1 MPDPSAML
9 DAALGRWFG
18 HAAFRDGQR
27 DAALALLAG
36 RDVVSVM
43 PTGSGKSLCYQLPA
57 LLLDGVTLVV
67 SPLIALMKDQVDG
80 LVARGVPAAALHSG
94 LSAAE
99 RAAAERALAGGGLRL
114 LYVAPERLAA
124 PSFAA
129 RLAGLRVVRLVVDEA
144 HCISQ
149 WGHDF
154 RPDYMRLG
162 ALRAQLGVPAGAFTA
177 TATPEVRAD
186 IARQLG
192 LADPVEVVTGF
203 ERPNLSLAV
212 VPVRGFD
219 EKRRECARVVRA
231 AGRTGIVYASTR
243 KGVLRWAEE
252 LAALGLRA
260 AAYHGG
266 LPDDERSRVQEAFL
280 GGRLDVIAATNAFG
294 MGVDKADLRF
304 VVHAD
309 IPGSL
314 EAYYQEAGRAGRD
327 GLPARCELLFSPADI
342 RTQEFFL
349 AGANPEPPVLRRA
362 WAALA
367 RAGPDADPETL
378 ADGGES
384 EGPGPG
390 SAAER
395 MAFATA
401 ARLLLQAAE
410 THGVAPGAGPLP
422 VDLALRAEKARRDR
436 ARLDAMVRYAFHRG
450 CRTRYVYDYFA
461 GAAQGGAAPRCG
473 ACDVCTGERAGTAR
487 ALTDAEFERVR
498 IALSAVARLDGRFGL
513 EVVALVL
520 AGSGDR
526 KVVDRGLDALPTY
539 GRLRELRV
547 ERIKDLVETL
557 VSAGLVERRA
567 IAGAPPGAAV
577 LGITRE
583 GADVMRGTVRPEL
596 ALREEAPPPAPRAR
610 GRGRGG
616 RATLPAGIKAASG
629 RRSDDLDDTDLGD
642 VDADVLARLKQ
653 WRREHA
659 AAARIPA
666 YTVFHDSTLEDLA
679 RRRPSTLD
687 ALADVKG
694 LGPAKLKRYGAAL
707 LDILRD

>member
-1 MPDPSAML
+1 MPDPSALL
-9 DAALGRWFG
+9 DQGLHRWFG
-18 HAAFRDGQR
+18 HATFRAGQR
-27 DAALALLAG
+27 DAALALFLG

-57 LLLDGVTLVV
+57 LLLDGITLVV

-94 LSAAE
+94 LSPRE
-99 RAAAERALAGGGLRL
+99 RADAERALSGGALRL

-129 RLAGLRVVRLVVDEA
+129 RLAGLRVARLVVDEA

-219 EKRRECARVVRA
+219 EKRRECERVVRT
-231 AGRTGIVYASTR
+231 AGRTGIVYAATR
-243 KGVLRWAEE
+243 KGVLRWAED
-252 LAALGLRA
+252 LAAMGLRA

-266 LPDDERSRVQEAFL
+266 LPDDERTRVQEAFL
-280 GGRLDVIAATNAFG
+280 GGRLDAIAATNAFG

-327 GLPARCELLFSPADI
+327 GLPSRCALLFSPADI

-349 AGANPEPPVLRRA
+349 AGANPEPAVLRRA
-362 WAALA
+362 WNALA
-367 RAGPDADPETL
+367 RAGADVDPESL
-378 ADGGES
+378 ADDGT
-384 EGPGPG
+384 
-390 SAAER
+390 AAER

-410 THGVAPGAGPLP
+410 AQGVAPGSGPLP
-422 VDLALRAEKARRDR
+422 IDLALRAEKARRDR

-461 GAAQGGAAPRCG
+461 GAAQGGAALRCG
-473 ACDVCTGERAGTAR
+473 ACDVCSGERAGSVR
-487 ALTDAEFERVR
+487 ALTDGEYERVR

-526 KVVDRGLDALPTY
+526 KVVDRGLDALPTH

-577 LGITRE
+577 LGLTRE

-596 ALREEAPPPAPRAR
+596 ALREEAPPVPRSRAKV
-610 GRGRGG
+610 RGG
-616 RATLPAGIKAASG
+616 AGHGTLPAGIKAGSS
-629 RRSDDLDDTDLGD
+629 RRAHDLDEPDLGD
-642 VDADVLARLKQ
+642 VDPDVLARLKE
-653 WRREHA
+653 WRRGRA

-666 YTVFHDSTLEDLA
+666 YTVFHDSTLLDLA
-679 RRRPSTLD
+679 RRRPATLD

-694 LGPAKLKRYGAAL
+694 LGPAKLKRYGEAL
-707 LDILRD
+707 LEILRD